1 MIEAATSS
9 GTTTWQLI
17 TKVQIPAARNALM
30 LAANQGLIFVL
41 AVVVIGGFVGAGAL
55 GYLVILG
62 ATKPEM
68 QGKGLT
74 AGLAILLLGVMIDRT
89 AQYAVRR
96 NATSHN

>member
-1 MIEAATSS
+1 MD
-9 GTTTWQLI
+9 I
-17 TKVQIPAARNALM
+17 TFQPLVSWPLVS
-30 LAANQGLIFVL
+30 LAAL

-74 AGLAILLLGVMIDRT
+74 AGLAILLLGVAIDRT

-96 NATSHN
+96 NATQHS